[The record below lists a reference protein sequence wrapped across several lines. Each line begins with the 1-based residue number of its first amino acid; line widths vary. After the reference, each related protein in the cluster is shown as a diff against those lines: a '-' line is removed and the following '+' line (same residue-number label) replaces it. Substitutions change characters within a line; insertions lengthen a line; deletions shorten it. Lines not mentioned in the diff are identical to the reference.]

1 MNEGMRRRRSGA
13 PSPSQRRLNVNPR
26 SPSLSQKT
34 SSPPPSG
41 RSSSIRRSSPSL
53 SQKLDSPSSAS
64 TRSISNVR
72 ISRNNSEG
80 NTRDQNGAMF
90 SRENLE
96 LLSEEDADQDK
107 MHMLL
112 NGTAT
117 SPWFAYYESTTG
129 RPVYYN
135 EITEE
140 KTWELPKHA
149 SITWV
154 DEDSIDGEKCPTYD
168 PENLGEDYLDT
179 PWRKPSVQAARHSH
193 SRKVSLGGKASLF
206 TPILDIDDVGPGV
219 QTYFFFL
226 RSTTIIFWILSIIVV
241 PLIVTN
247 TSGSRIPPSS
257 MDYLWMP
264 KRLQ

>member
-1 MNEGMRRRRSGA
+1 MSVNNGMRRRRSGA
-13 PSPSQRRLNVNPR
+13 PSPSQRRLNVNSR

-34 SSPPPSG
+34 SSPPPSV

-53 SQKLDSPSSAS
+53 SQKIDSPSSAS
-64 TRSISNVR
+64 TRSISNENL
-72 ISRNNSEG
+72 RNNSEE
-80 NTRDQNGAMF
+80 TQDQNGAMF
-90 SRENLE
+90 SRKILN
-96 LLSEEDADQDK
+96 LSEGDADQDK

-193 SRKVSLGGKASLF
+193 SRKISLSGEASLF
-206 TPILDIDDVGPGV
+206 TPILEIDDVGPGV
-219 QTYFFFL
+219 QTYFSSYVQPQLFL
-226 RSTTIIFWILSIIVV
+226 DFVYHCCAINSYKHLWE
-241 PLIVTN
+241 
-247 TSGSRIPPSS
+247 RIPPSVWTT
-257 MDYLWMP
+257 Y
-264 KRLQ
+264 RC

>member
-1 MNEGMRRRRSGA
+1 MNS
-13 PSPSQRRLNVNPR
+13 R

-34 SSPPPSG
+34 SSPPPSV

-53 SQKLDSPSSAS
+53 SQKIDSPSSAS

-72 ISRNNSEG
+72 ISRTNSG
-80 NTRDQNGAMF
+80 GDNRDQNGAMF

-96 LLSEEDADQDK
+96 LLSEEDANQDK

-112 NGTAT
+112 NGTET

-129 RPVYYN
+129 HPVYYN

-140 KTWELPKHA
+140 KTWEVPKNA
-149 SITWV
+149 KITWL

-193 SRKVSLGGKASLF
+193 SRKISLGGKLLF
-206 TPILDIDDVGPGV
+206 LH
-219 QTYFFFL
+219 QF
-226 RSTTIIFWILSIIVV
+226 
-241 PLIVTN
+241 
-247 TSGSRIPPSS
+247 
-257 MDYLWMP
+257 
-264 KRLQ
+264 